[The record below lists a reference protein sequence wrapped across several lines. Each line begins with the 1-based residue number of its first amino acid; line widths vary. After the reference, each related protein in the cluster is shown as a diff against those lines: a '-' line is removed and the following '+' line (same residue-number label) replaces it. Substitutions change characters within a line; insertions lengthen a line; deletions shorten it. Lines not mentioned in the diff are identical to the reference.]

1 MRVLTLAEKNRV
13 VSDARIRNSDSST
26 TISPLT
32 HVAHGT
38 PALQLRNPG
47 GCNHSDLD
55 KTVDDMDAAYISM
68 SRISESLRAIV
79 QSTQYAI
86 TTADRSLQQKIA
98 QVYQDLSKA
107 GIQLQ
112 QLKSSTARF
121 KASRK
126 RTTAAASDSDTTSS
140 KFEHLGSGR
149 YSLDKSQS
157 AIIEVFFDC
166 VSRFSSE
173 DSVPSMDEPQKNFF
187 ESPEYRFELLPSF
200 YPEQYVSEGSISQ
213 EVIPVAIWPS
223 MDSPRTLRYFLN
235 YAETARRWQRI
246 VVVAAFHG
254 ERQQTDSFQVASY
267 SDNLWGTAHVLPS
280 TFHTLLRTL
289 LPFIEFFSSVTQ
301 ISLDMNVGESGQI
314 MADSPRVEV
323 IEDESE
329 TSKSDE
335 RDFLQ
340 YIDSVCCKK
349 YVESDV
355 ITYSRINS
363 TQYRVY
369 VDSQAYCESKVAF
382 ASGRKQSK
390 NALLDY
396 LNEIKHMISLRGC
409 ANVSGCMG
417 VVLDDTRS
425 HLRGYLK
432 ELPMLACVESLLAL
446 AKSRSMTIPQSI
458 RELWARQ
465 LIQAIVEIHSQTLI
479 AGVFHLSSVGV
490 KADGTA
496 VLHRV
501 QRSEKYVADRSG
513 LAPPELRT
521 RYRKDDSG
529 SAVRGNLNFQTDIF
543 QLGMVL
549 WQLMEHV
556 PNLVGHFCAK
566 SGCPHLPR
574 TTCMAT
580 HANPVELPECGNHVP
595 TYLCDIIRDCRL
607 PDPSSRVS
615 TSDLADVLCSTPQPD
630 NTSAEIKQALMPY
643 ISLSIDFDGTAYCDV
658 CADVTT
664 GIYFFCGI
672 CGSGDFMICPACF
685 EKGHRCL
692 VLGHRLVKRARG
704 KFDYIEIPE

>member
-1 MRVLTLAEKNRV
+1 M
-13 VSDARIRNSDSST
+13 
-26 TISPLT
+26 
-32 HVAHGT
+32 
-38 PALQLRNPG
+38 Q
-47 GCNHSDLD
+47 
-55 KTVDDMDAAYISM
+55 
-68 SRISESLRAIV
+68 
-79 QSTQYAI
+79 
-86 TTADRSLQQKIA
+86 
-98 QVYQDLSKA
+98 
-107 GIQLQ
+107 
-112 QLKSSTARF
+112 F
-121 KASRK
+121 KASGK
-126 RTTAAASDSDTTSS
+126 GTTAAASDSDTTSS
-140 KFEHLGSGR
+140 KFEDLGSGR

-166 VSRFSSE
+166 VSRFSSQ
-173 DSVPSMDEPQKNFF
+173 DPVPSIDEPQKNFF

-213 EVIPVAIWPS
+213 DVFPVAIWPS

-246 VVVAAFHG
+246 VVIAAFHG
-254 ERQQTDSFQVASY
+254 ERQQTDTFRVASY
-267 SDNLWGTAHVLPS
+267 SDNLWGAAHALPS
-280 TFHTLLRTL
+280 TFHNFLRTL
-289 LPFIEFFSSVTQ
+289 LPFIEFFPSVTQ
-301 ISLDMNVGESGQI
+301 ISLDLKVGESGQI
-314 MADSPRVEV
+314 TADSPRVEV
-323 IEDESE
+323 IEDELE

-340 YIDSVCCKK
+340 YIDSVCCKRYVER

-355 ITYSRINS
+355 ITHSRINS

-369 VDSQAYCESKVAF
+369 VGSQAYCESKVAF
-382 ASGRKQSK
+382 ASGRRQSK

-396 LNEIKHMISLRGC
+396 LNEIKHMISLRPC

-417 VVLDDTRS
+417 IVLDDTRS

-432 ELPMLACVESLLAL
+432 ELPMLASVESLFAL

-465 LIQAIVEIHSQTLI
+465 LIQAIVEIHSQALI
-479 AGVFHLSSVGV
+479 AGVFQLSSVGV

-521 RYRKDDSG
+521 RYPKDDSG
-529 SAVRGNLNFQTDIF
+529 SAVRGNLSFQTDVF

-549 WQLMEHV
+549 WLLMEHV
-556 PNLVGHFCAK
+556 PKAVGHLCAK

-595 TYLCDIIRDCRL
+595 AYLCDIIRDCRL

-615 TSDLADVLCSTPQPD
+615 TRELADVLYSTPPPD
-630 NTSAEIKQALMPY
+630 NTPAEIKQALMPY
-643 ISLSIDFDGTAYCDV
+643 ISSSISFDGTIYCDV
-658 CADVTT
+658 CFDVPTE
-664 GIYFFCGI
+664 IHYFCGI
-672 CGSGDFMICPACF
+672 CVNGAFAICPACF

-692 VLGHRLVKRARG
+692 VPGHRLVKRATS
-704 KFDYIEIPE
+704 KYNFIEIP